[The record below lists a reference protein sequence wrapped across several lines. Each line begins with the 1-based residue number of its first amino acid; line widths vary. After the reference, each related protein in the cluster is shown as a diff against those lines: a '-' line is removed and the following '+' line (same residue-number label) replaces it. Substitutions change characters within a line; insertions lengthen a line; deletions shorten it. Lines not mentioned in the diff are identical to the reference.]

1 MGLKINPDS
10 ALEQVNIFLECIEK
24 LLKLNYRDGS
34 KTKSELNSKIEGF
47 LESAF
52 ENGGDKGYS
61 SSQSFFITSVGHVPS
76 ESEKQK
82 NYISS
87 LHRMKH
93 HLIRFKS
100 EIETSLKNNGV
111 TDDIDAINTLELIF
125 SKFHDIVRQLRKRHD
140 NRVTLNVS
148 DEYDVQDLLHSL
160 LKMFFSDIRPEE
172 VAPSYAGN
180 HRRIDFVLKSEKI
193 SIEVKM
199 TRPNLKNREVSK
211 QLNDDIASYK
221 THPDSDTLICFIYD
235 PDGWID
241 NPIGFERDVY
251 SQSSEKFQVKAF
263 IFPK

>member
-1 MGLKINPDS
+1 MGIKINPEK
-10 ALEQVNIFLECIEK
+10 ALEQVNIYLDCIEK
-24 LLKLNYRDGS
+24 LLKLNYKEGS
-34 KTKSELNSKIEGF
+34 NTKSELDSKIKGF

-52 ENGGDKGYS
+52 ENGGKKGYS
-61 SSQSFFITSVGHVPS
+61 SSPPFFITSLGHVPS

-87 LHRMKH
+87 LHRMKR
-93 HLIRFKS
+93 HLIKFKS
-100 EIETSLKNNGV
+100 EIETSLINNGV
-111 TDDIDAINTLELIF
+111 IDDIDAINTLELIF
-125 SKFHDIVRQLRKRHD
+125 SKFHDVVRQLRKRYD
-140 NRVTLNVS
+140 NRDTLDVS

-160 LKMFFSDIRPEE
+160 LKMFFSDIRAEE

-193 SIEVKM
+193 AIEVKM
-199 TRPNLKNREVSK
+199 TRSNLKNREVSK

-235 PDGWID
+235 PEGWID
-241 NPIGFERDVY
+241 NPIGFEQDVY
-251 SQSSEKFQVKAF
+251 LQSSEKFLVKAF